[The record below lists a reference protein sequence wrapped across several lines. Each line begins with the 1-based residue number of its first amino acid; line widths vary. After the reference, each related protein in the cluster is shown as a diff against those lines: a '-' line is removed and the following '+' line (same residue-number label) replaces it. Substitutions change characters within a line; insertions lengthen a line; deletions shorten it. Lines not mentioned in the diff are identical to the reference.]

1 MKKILIIITSL
12 LLAMTLTCCNNNKG
26 AYKDGIY
33 IGEGNMYS
41 EGYDD
46 VTLNVERGKIVD
58 LVIRHLD
65 NSGKEI
71 NYNEWTG
78 VEVNGKI
85 NPNLQKYRADTIKE
99 VLANQSA
106 DITIID
112 DINDISSNW
121 KVAIKDAIEK
131 AKK

>member
-12 LLAMTLTCCNNNKG
+12 LLAMSLISCNNKS

-33 IGEGNMYS
+33 IGEGNVYS
-41 EGYDD
+41 DGYDD

-65 NSGKEI
+65 NNGKEI

-78 VEVNGKI
+78 ENVNGI
-85 NPNLQKYRADTIKE
+85 TNPNIQKYRADTIKE
-99 VLANQSA
+99 VLASQSA
-106 DITIID
+106 DITIISE
-112 DINDISSNW
+112 INDISSNW
-121 KVAIKDAIEK
+121 KVAIEDALEK

>member
-12 LLAMTLTCCNNNKG
+12 FLAISLTCCDNKS

-41 EGYDD
+41 DGYDD
-46 VTLNVERGKIVD
+46 VTVNVERGKIVD
-58 LVIRHLD
+58 IVIRHLD
-65 NSGKEI
+65 TNGKEI
-71 NYNEWTG
+71 NYEEWTG
-78 VEVNGKI
+78 ENINGKT
-85 NPNLQKYRADTIKE
+85 NPNIQKYRTDTIKE
-99 VLANQSA
+99 VLAKQSA
-106 DITIID
+106 DITIIN

-121 KVAIKDAIEK
+121 KVAIADALEK

>member
-12 LLAMTLTCCNNNKG
+12 LLTMSLTCCNNKKS

-78 VEVNGKI
+78 VEVNGKT

-99 VLANQSA
+99 VLANQSG
-106 DITIID
+106 DITIISE
-112 DINDISSNW
+112 INDISSNW
-121 KVAIKDAIEK
+121 KVAIEDALEK